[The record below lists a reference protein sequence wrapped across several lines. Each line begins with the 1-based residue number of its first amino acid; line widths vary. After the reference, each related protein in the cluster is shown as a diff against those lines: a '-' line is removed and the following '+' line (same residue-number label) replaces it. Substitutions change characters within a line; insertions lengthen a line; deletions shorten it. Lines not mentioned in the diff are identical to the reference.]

1 MVNGTKANIG
11 SSTGINMLEMLGEKE
26 MFNVEH
32 LDDCFGEP
40 NSIGKRLFTV
50 GAHSRAKVRAIL
62 NTELLEFVASEYN
75 CSVRNALTAIFNG
88 GFVRCAVCARIITK
102 DFKSESCSIKCG
114 RQMSL
119 KHLRDTGKMES
130 VSKKCKA
137 ISTKWWAEMDSEL
150 KDWIIGRLHAG
161 QRERIDSTTEE
172 ERKVAFNYNPNGYYE
187 SLREFYSNL
196 SKEDFLKMRQE
207 IGFGMRKDKD
217 YRDAYIDYNLDVWRI
232 TANTYAEYVSEIN
245 PNSLERGQKAYHL
258 DHKYSICQGFK
269 DGIPPEVIG
278 SKHNLGMMWY
288 IDNIKKSA
296 SCSITKEALLELYN
310 GGA

>member
-1 MVNGTKANIG
+1 MY
-11 SSTGINMLEMLGEKE
+11 
-26 MFNVEH
+26 NVEH

-40 NSIGKRLFTV
+40 NSVGKRLFTV

-161 QRERIDSTTEE
+161 QRERIDSMTEE

-196 SKEDFLKMRQE
+196 PKEDFMKMRQE
-207 IGFGMRKDKD
+207 IGLGIRKVKEN
-217 YRDAYIDYNLDVWRI
+217 RDVYGDYNLEVWRI
-232 TANTYAEYVSEIN
+232 TANSYAEYVSEIN
-245 PNSLERGQKAYHL
+245 PDSLERGHTSYHL
-258 DHKYSICQGFK
+258 DHKYSICQGFI

-278 SKHNLGMMWY
+278 SKHNLGMLWY
-288 IDNIKKSA
+288 SDNIKKGA
-296 SCSITKEALLELYN
+296 SCSITKEALLESFN
-310 GGA
+310 GGV

>member
-1 MVNGTKANIG
+1 MAYGKWHQGKYRIVNRDKYIG
-11 SSTGINMLEMLGEKE
+11 DGVMSGDIEE
-26 MFNVEH
+26 
-32 LDDCFGEP
+32 CFLEP
-40 NSIGKRLFTV
+40 NSVGMRLFKP
-50 GAHSRAKVRAIL
+50 GKHSTRLIKQL
-62 NTELLEFVASEYN
+62 LKSELVELICVEYN
-75 CSVRNALTAIFNG
+75 CIPSAALIGLFNG
-88 GFVRCAVCARIITK
+88 GFLRCSTCAKPITGNL
-102 DFKSESCSIKCG
+102 SSASCSTKCG

-150 KDWIIGRLHAG
+150 KDWIVGRLHAG
-161 QRERIDSTTEE
+161 QRERIDGMTEE

-196 SKEDFLKMRQE
+196 PKEDFMKMRQE
-207 IGFGMRKDKD
+207 IGLGIRKVKEN
-217 YRDAYIDYNLDVWRI
+217 RDVYGDYNLEVWRI
-232 TANTYAEYVSEIN
+232 TANSYAEYVSEIN
-245 PNSLERGQKAYHL
+245 PDSLERGHTSYHL
-258 DHKYSICQGFK
+258 DHKYSICQGFI

-278 SKHNLGMMWY
+278 SKHNLGMLWY
-288 IDNIKKSA
+288 SDNIKKGA